1 MIGKLKCPYTVTGKV
16 VTSNMLASIQ
26 NYDISSQQRDLLR
39 DKEECLLLCLKADL
53 VVGKRDKLAD
63 GGAVVLNKTNRDLF

>member
-1 MIGKLKCPYTVTGKV
+1 
-16 VTSNMLASIQ
+16 MLANIQ

-39 DKEECLLLCLKADL
+39 DKEEYFLLCLKADL